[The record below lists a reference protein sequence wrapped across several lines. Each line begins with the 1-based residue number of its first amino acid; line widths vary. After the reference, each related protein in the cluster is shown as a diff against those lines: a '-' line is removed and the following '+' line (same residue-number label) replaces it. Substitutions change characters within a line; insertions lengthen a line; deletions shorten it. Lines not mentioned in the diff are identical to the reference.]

1 MQSYYGEHFT
11 LSAFKFKNYTI
22 KLQIINMKGEMFD
35 MAGSTKIVKR
45 ELADQINELLEL
57 IESGNVGGGNS
68 KLQVH
73 TQDLIVGVAGQTEFP
88 ITLETFDPA
97 IDTVIVQKGM
107 LLLNPKGDYTIS
119 DKKVVLTEPVVDGQT
134 IGIWVWQNVPRTE
147 GESYISGALLT
158 DGSISMDK
166 IDAAFAAELDE
177 VKKSVSDGKAA
188 VANAITNK
196 GVETATDAT
205 FETMATNIANIP
217 VLDTSDANATAEDIL
232 VGKSGYVNGEKV
244 EGSIESLAAQTITP
258 GASNQIIAAGK
269 YLSGDQTIKG
279 DANLIAANI
288 MSGVKIFGIT
298 GTAELQPKTATK
310 SVTISNINT
319 LSVSTGLSA
328 YNRST
333 IYAISVTGTCVVKPS
348 SGYSGGSSTVTF
360 LGTEVAFSGTSIQYT
375 NVRTS
380 NGYTAYVRY
389 DRDSDTAT
397 LTSPHGRISE
407 TNVTVTLYYTT

>member
-1 MQSYYGEHFT
+1 
-11 LSAFKFKNYTI
+11 
-22 KLQIINMKGEMFD
+22 MKGEMFD

-188 VANAITNK
+188 VANAITTK
-196 GVETATDAT
+196 GIITATDAT
-205 FETMATNIANIP
+205 FETMATNIINIP
-217 VLDTSDANATAEDIL
+217 VLDTSDANAVAGDIL
-232 VGKSGYVNGEKV
+232 SGKTAYVNGEKIT
-244 EGSIESLAAQTITP
+244 GSIESLGAQTITP
-258 GASNQIIAAGK
+258 KASAQTIAAGK
-269 YLSGDQTIKG
+269 FLSGTQTIAG
-279 DANLIAANI
+279 DANLVAGNI
-288 MSGVKIFGIT
+288 KKGKSIFGIS
-298 GTAELQPKTATK
+298 GTYDPVAPIQVAEFTQSYSSNATTYTVNGTIHCATFYVSTTRSNTTFYTAGFVEYDGVCAWYGTSEGASTYGSNKINNSTYWELAITATNK
-310 SVTISNINT
+310 
-319 LSVSTGLSA
+319 
-328 YNRST
+328 
-333 IYAISVTGTCVVKPS
+333 ISVKNSNWSSAVMNVKVY
-348 SGYSGGSSTVTF
+348 YS
-360 LGTEVAFSGTSIQYT
+360 
-375 NVRTS
+375 
-380 NGYTAYVRY
+380 
-389 DRDSDTAT
+389 
-397 LTSPHGRISE
+397 
-407 TNVTVTLYYTT
+407 